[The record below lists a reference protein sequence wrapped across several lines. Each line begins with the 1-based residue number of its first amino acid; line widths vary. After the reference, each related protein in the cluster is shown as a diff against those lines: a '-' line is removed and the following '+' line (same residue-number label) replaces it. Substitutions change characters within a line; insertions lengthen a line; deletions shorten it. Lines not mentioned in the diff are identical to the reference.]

1 MSKVLFLS
9 GYACEPLIWSSI
21 KHSLNHIIE
30 PDFLE
35 WPKEQLANFTDI
47 NDYANWVNN
56 IIKSNDYETVVGH
69 SMGGLVALKVAEI
82 NPNVKQVIL
91 IESFVKSPTKFF
103 QNLLMKHVDKK
114 LKAKVIEMLKKE
126 QGLYSPVLGPKLK
139 HLNLTQ
145 QVLQLRCSLHAVYGD
160 RGLKNHHAVEKN
172 LNWPAQLKDKLT
184 LWIINNSCHFPMLEN
199 PIDLAVLLNSII
211 KY

>member
-1 MSKVLFLS
+1 MSEVLFLS
-9 GYACEPLIWSSI
+9 GYACKPLIWSKI

-47 NDYANWVNN
+47 NDYVNWVND
-56 IIKSNDYETVVGH
+56 IVKSHNYHTVVGH
-69 SMGGLVALKVAEI
+69 SMGGLVALKLAEI
-82 NPNVKQVIL
+82 NLNIKQVIF
-91 IESFVKSPTKFF
+91 IESFIKSPQDFF
-103 QNLLMKHVDKK
+103 QNLLMEHTNKK
-114 LKAKVIEMLKKE
+114 LKAKIITMLKKE
-126 QGLYSPVLGPKLK
+126 QGLYSPILGSKLK
-139 HLNLTQ
+139 QLNVTE

-160 RGLKNHHAVEKN
+160 RGLNDYHAVEKE
-172 LNWPAQLKDKLT
+172 LNWSAPLKDKIA

-199 PIDLAVLLNSII
+199 PTDLAMLLNRII